1 MFDRLANRI
10 GFGVSPGA
18 SSFLRRA
25 APVALGAVLFAAIGL
40 AWPLGGSSIPPAFSS
55 SPAIGADASADG
67 GELVDF
73 LAMARWG
80 KPAYDPEAARL
91 AAEEAARLAAERA
104 AAAGG
109 INPKL
114 AELGVIG
121 ISTTVDSRAVLLT
134 KPDGDHERLTVGET
148 LPDGRTLVSVTAN
161 TVVLEDAA
169 GRRESLLLFLRHGG
183 VVVAGEV
190 PADEEGAP

>member
-80 KPAYDPEAARL
+80 RPAYDPEAARL
-91 AAEEAARLAAERA
+91 AEEAARLAAERA

-134 KPDGDHERLTVGET
+134 KPGGDHERLTVGEM
-148 LPDGRTLVSVTAN
+148 LPDGRTLVSVAAN
-161 TVVLEDAA
+161 AVVLEDAA
-169 GRRESLLLFLRHGG
+169 GGRESLLLFLRHGG
-183 VVVAGEV
+183 IVVAGEV